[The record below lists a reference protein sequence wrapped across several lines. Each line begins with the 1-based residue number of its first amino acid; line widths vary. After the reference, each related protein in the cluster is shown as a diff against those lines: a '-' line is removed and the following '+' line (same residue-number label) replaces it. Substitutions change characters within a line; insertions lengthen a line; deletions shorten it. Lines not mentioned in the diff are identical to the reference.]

1 MGLAG
6 ECMMNQFSE
15 IDKEPE
21 GRNLKVRFWNSSVL
35 RIISIG
41 FVLGTLIGAN
51 CTAQIEDPFA
61 VRIFQMSGRE
71 EVPVLVARDSDECE
85 EVLEHRVYY
94 WPYVLPI
101 TDWKSVQ
108 ESLEPGGRYRY
119 RTVLRTWDVL
129 LLIPMGIMGFS
140 SQTHVLEKC
149 EHTEL
154 PVLYGT
160 QRKTLAEYS
169 VYFDL
174 NSSLVPDSER
184 RKILKVAEL
193 WKRNPDFVFLLL
205 GQTDQAGR
213 EGLNRSLSLQRAESV
228 RDALVSLGV
237 PRENLRVAS
246 AGSELSTSERSE
258 SDRRVEMVLI
268 VR

>member
-1 MGLAG
+1 MNRETTETGIFKTMIHWIQSTIGRTIYRKLVHLSLILAAPGLL
-6 ECMMNQFSE
+6 S
-15 IDKEPE
+15 I
-21 GRNLKVRFWNSSVL
+21 SS
-35 RIISIG
+35 
-41 FVLGTLIGAN
+41 

-71 EVPVLVARDSDECE
+71 EVPVLIARDTDECV

-101 TDWKSVQ
+101 SDWKSVQ
-108 ESLEPGGRYRY
+108 ESLEAGGRYRY

-129 LLIPMGIMGFS
+129 LLIPLGIMGFS

-169 VYFDL
+169 VYFEL
-174 NSSLVPDSER
+174 NSFSVPEAEI
-184 RKILKVAEL
+184 RKIRKVAEL

-228 RDALVSLGV
+228 RDSLVSMGV
-237 PRENLRVAS
+237 PRANLRVAA
-246 AGSELSTSERSE
+246 AGSELSTSEQSE